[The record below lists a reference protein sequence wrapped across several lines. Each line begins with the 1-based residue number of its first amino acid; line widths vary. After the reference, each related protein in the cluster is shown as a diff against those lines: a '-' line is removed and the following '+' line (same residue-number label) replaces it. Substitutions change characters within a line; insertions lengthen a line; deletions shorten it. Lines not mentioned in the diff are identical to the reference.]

1 MCSLGAFYVG
11 SILSQPR
18 LVWICMCTQ
27 YDIYI
32 YTNISPCKIGAAKR
46 YTCEILLGAIRSG
59 MIAFML
65 SKTRR
70 ARAAIPRSG
79 LLSSD

>member
-1 MCSLGAFYVG
+1 MCALGAFYVE

-18 LVWICMCTQ
+18 LVSICMCTQ

-32 YTNISPCKIGAAKR
+32 YTNVSPCKIGAAKR

-70 ARAAIPRSG
+70 ARAAIPRSAF
-79 LLSSD
+79 LSSH